1 MAYPGAILLGLTKGG
16 LAPTRLED
24 TDHYRLMRD
33 FICDPKVFIET
44 ALGE

>member
-1 MAYPGAILLGLTKGG
+1 MAYPGATLLSLTKGG

-33 FICDPKVFIET
+33 FICHSKVFIET